1 MNKLKVYLPIMIVA
15 IVTIAL
21 VFRVNYLRTTITGQQ

>member
-15 IVTIAL
+15 LITIAL
-21 VFRVNYLRTTITGQQ
+21 VFRVDKFRTTITGQQ